1 MGISGESDRGLQ
13 CYWSP
18 THSRIPH
25 TRTRF
30 GREQQAEELAQA
42 VERKQRLLNYE
53 RTAAERTR
61 VIDDQADYYAYET
74 NTWLSSEER
83 AAAEARVLERER
95 QRQEARKR
103 VVFDLAGR
111 RVLAEDDDR

>member
-1 MGISGESDRGLQ
+1 M
-13 CYWSP
+13 
-18 THSRIPH
+18 
-25 TRTRF
+25 
-30 GREQQAEELAQA
+30 
-42 VERKQRLLNYE
+42 ERKQRLLNYE